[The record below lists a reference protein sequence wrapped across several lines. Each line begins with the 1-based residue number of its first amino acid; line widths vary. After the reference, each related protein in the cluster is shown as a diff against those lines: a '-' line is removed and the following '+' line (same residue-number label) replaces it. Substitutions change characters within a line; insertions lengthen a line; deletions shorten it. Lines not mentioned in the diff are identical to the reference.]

1 MKKSHLLFIAL
12 FLGVI
17 GGCYYFMW
25 RYQNTYLQKEESPSI
40 NPPFISEVEE
50 DVNLKNLEENQLNMS
65 IYCLNYT
72 DDTTCSEEVFFKIKN
87 GQLYL
92 AHERQEVP
100 ISSSEKYVTIY
111 NTFNDCGNAYMTYL
125 LLTEKGDLYAFNMQ
139 DFLEAMGI
147 VIGDETIG
155 FKKIMEQTSIDLS
168 LIQLNHEEKIIGIS
182 KFKEGYLHS
191 TCGEGNSVV
200 YSDKKEFLVV
210 DLENQHLNK
219 KFDGHID
226 EIGLMDSEGFW
237 IYSDKSLS
245 ITGKEKLHNIN
256 NELFVYKKI
265 FLFPY
270 NEKLQ
275 SDFIL
280 VDEMDD
286 VYVSSNGSIVPY
298 KRTKMVHYQLESGTL
313 KLILSNQEVLQID
326 ENVVLYEGKN

>member
-1 MKKSHLLFIAL
+1 
-12 FLGVI
+12 
-17 GGCYYFMW
+17 
-25 RYQNTYLQKEESPSI
+25 
-40 NPPFISEVEE
+40 
-50 DVNLKNLEENQLNMS
+50 
-65 IYCLNYT
+65 
-72 DDTTCSEEVFFKIKN
+72 
-87 GQLYL
+87 
-92 AHERQEVP
+92 
-100 ISSSEKYVTIY
+100 
-111 NTFNDCGNAYMTYL
+111 
-125 LLTEKGDLYAFNMQ
+125 
-139 DFLEAMGI
+139 
-147 VIGDETIG
+147 
-155 FKKIMEQTSIDLS
+155 
-168 LIQLNHEEKIIGIS
+168 
-182 KFKEGYLHS
+182 
-191 TCGEGNSVV
+191 
-200 YSDKKEFLVV
+200 
-210 DLENQHLNK
+210 
-219 KFDGHID
+219 
-226 EIGLMDSEGFW
+226 MDSEGFW